1 MPSEEVTHIRRRTI
15 RSLAAPYRQSNR
27 DGCSPQICLALF
39 GLFVAAIGTVFGMF
53 FFSMQFRK
61 YNVWLGGQLE
71 WRCSLVVCSLRYARP
86 SSLMERALDKVLQ
99 KQYASPEMEQW
110 ATDFCN
116 GKVELFPTLWNL
128 NFCENKG
135 LHSVQYK
142 LFGAF
147 CEHSPY
153 SGKYIDG
160 KIWGIM
166 RYTSRAAF
174 SLALLSLLAT
184 LMTAA
189 FLMKDHQ
196 TCARTKKPR
205 WAVSEEKTGKFRPY
219 VKICAG
225 LAPLLLALAAV
236 QYRWCLATFELYGGI
251 PKQTTLV
258 GLMGS
263 ESSEVSVAWAV
274 VLLFAVSLLE
284 GAMAAALLAGPLR
297 RPERPLGLDIFDTCM
312 DVQLE
317 RRKGKEVEL
326 SAMKASPASPG
337 RGAESSAG
345 APRAKAPPP
354 QAAPAGAGSKGT
366 LPQSPRPYAP
376 PQNLPPPNLP
386 QPPLPY
392 PPQQLQRP
400 RPMRPGMMG
409 APLHLPGQIL
419 RPKASLPD
427 LPPGI
432 IPSGSPR
439 QHGDLQARVPPNWAN
454 TTMHTSS

>member
-1 MPSEEVTHIRRRTI
+1 MPGEEVTHIRRRTI

-39 GLFVAAIGTVFGMF
+39 GLFAAAIGTLFGMF

-110 ATDFCN
+110 AIDFCN

-128 NFCENKG
+128 NFCENKR
-135 LHSVQYK
+135 LHTVQYK

-147 CEHSPY
+147 CEPSTY

-166 RYTSRAAF
+166 SYTSRTAF
-174 SLALLSLLAT
+174 IMTLLSLLAT
-184 LMTAA
+184 LITAA

-225 LAPLLLALAAV
+225 VAPLLLAMAAV

-297 RPERPLGLDIFDTCM
+297 RPDRPIGLDIFDTCM

-317 RRKGKEVEL
+317 QRKGKEEVEL
-326 SAMKASPASPG
+326 SAMKTSQGVA
-337 RGAESSAG
+337 SSAG
-345 APRAKAPPP
+345 APCTKAAPPRTVP
-354 QAAPAGAGSKGT
+354 GAGPQTT
-366 LPQSPRPYAP
+366 LPQSPRPHASQHVPQYP
-376 PQNLPPPNLP
+376 PTNLAQ
-386 QPPLPY
+386 QPLQY
-392 PPQQLQRP
+392 PPQPQRP
-400 RPMRPGMMG
+400 LMRPMMGPPRLPG
-409 APLHLPGQIL
+409 APTL

-432 IPSGSPR
+432 IPSASPR
-439 QHGDLQARVPPNWAN
+439 QYHGFQAQVPPNWAN

>member
-174 SLALLSLLAT
+174 FMALLSLLAT
-184 LMTAA
+184 LITAA

-337 RGAESSAG
+337 RGPHLQRRSRIVSWCSTCEGPSAPGSVCWGRVQRNTTAKSTALCAAAESAAADSAAAAAAVPSAAAPEATSDASRNDG
-345 APRAKAPPP
+345 RASAFARPDSSAQSFAARLAPRHYPFGLP
-354 QAAPAGAGSKGT
+354 AAA
-366 LPQSPRPYAP
+366 
-376 PQNLPPPNLP
+376 
-386 QPPLPY
+386 
-392 PPQQLQRP
+392 
-400 RPMRPGMMG
+400 
-409 APLHLPGQIL
+409 
-419 RPKASLPD
+419 
-427 LPPGI
+427 
-432 IPSGSPR
+432 
-439 QHGDLQARVPPNWAN
+439 W
-454 TTMHTSS
+454 